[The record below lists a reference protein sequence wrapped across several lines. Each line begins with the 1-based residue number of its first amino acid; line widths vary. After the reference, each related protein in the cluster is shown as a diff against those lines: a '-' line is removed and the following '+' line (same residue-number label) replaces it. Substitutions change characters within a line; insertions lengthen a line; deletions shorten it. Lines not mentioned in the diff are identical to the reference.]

1 MINLFIEGKLF
12 KDRTILNNVSINIS
26 KGMFVV
32 ITGVSGVGKSSLLNI
47 IGLLDSDFVGTYNFQ
62 GESVSFKTNMPYLI
76 RKRYFGYVFQDSLI
90 NERQSVERNLLC
102 AIDYKEHKA
111 KSSNISEVLRLVG
124 LKHGMAS
131 SLSGGEKQRL
141 ALARAM
147 MKKPI
152 ILLADEPTASLDK
165 NNKRNVMHILEEYH
179 NNGGTVVMV
188 THDIDIIKNNMRV
201 YELSDN

>member
-12 KDRTILNNVSINIS
+12 KDRSILNNVSINFS

-47 IGLLDSDFVGTYNFQ
+47 IGLLDSDFVGTYKFQ
-62 GESVSFKTNMPYLI
+62 GESVNFKTNMPYLI

-111 KSSNISEVLRLVG
+111 QSGNISEVLRLVG
-124 LKHGMAS
+124 LKQGMAS

>member
-111 KSSNISEVLRLVG
+111 KSSNISEVLRLV
-124 LKHGMAS
+124 
-131 SLSGGEKQRL
+131 
-141 ALARAM
+141 
-147 MKKPI
+147 
-152 ILLADEPTASLDK
+152 
-165 NNKRNVMHILEEYH
+165 
-179 NNGGTVVMV
+179 
-188 THDIDIIKNNMRV
+188 
-201 YELSDN
+201 

>member
-1 MINLFIEGKLF
+1 MIDLFIEGKSF
-12 KDRTILNNVSINIS
+12 KDRTILNNVSINIK

-47 IGLLDSDFVGTYNFQ
+47 IGLLDSDFSGTYSFK
-62 GESVSFKTNMPYLI
+62 GENVNFKTNMPHLI
-76 RKRYFGYVFQDSLI
+76 RKKYFGYVFQDSLI

-102 AIDYKEHKA
+102 AIDYKEHKT
-111 KSSNISEVLRLVG
+111 KSSNISEILQLVG
-124 LKHGMAS
+124 VRRGMAS

-147 MKKPI
+147 MKKPS

-165 NNKRNVMHILEEYH
+165 NNKINVMHILENYH

-188 THDIDIIKNNMRV
+188 THDIDIIKNNMRI
-201 YELSDN
+201 YELSDS